1 MAEKPK
7 QRSFWLGASTAQ
19 ARDTGMALVLVCLL
33 IAWLGD
39 KKPFLAAGV
48 LLLVLNMTW
57 PAAYKPAA
65 KLWFGLSHLLG
76 TVMSKL
82 LLGAVFFLVLTPMGL
97 LRRLLGKDPMQARR
111 WKKDAAS
118 VFRVRE
124 HQFTSKDIETP
135 Y

>member
-1 MAEKPK
+1 MPPK
-7 QRSFWLGASTAQ
+7 TKGRTSWLGASTAQ

-65 KLWFGLSHLLG
+65 KVWFGLSHLLG

-97 LRRLLGKDPMQARR
+97 LRRLLGKDPMQARK
-111 WKKDAAS
+111 WKQDATS
-118 VFRVRE
+118 VFRVRD
-124 HQFTSKDIETP
+124 HLFTSKDIETP